1 MTEGRSLR
9 MRLEG
14 RIERASLWR
23 DRTLATFPV
32 RVWRNFSYNNG
43 FLLSAGMSYYVLFAL
58 FALLYI
64 VFAGAG
70 LWLGASTRAIDALVD
85 VMNTYIPG
93 LIGESGLFSREQVTQ
108 VAKESTGVLGITGA
122 IAVGVALWTAISAV
136 TFTRRAVRDIF
147 GLPFDARSYWLLKLR
162 DLFAAVIFGGAMLLG
177 AVLSWAGVWA
187 VEQLFHL
194 LKWNTGSLLFQI
206 SVRAISI
213 FVAFVLD
220 AGALALLVRFLTGT
234 SLRWRYIWPGAL
246 LGGGAMVVLQ
256 LGAGLLLSRAPS
268 NPLLASFTVIVGL
281 LLWCRWL
288 AIVVLMASS
297 WIAVTASDNDQ
308 PLEQADETA
317 ARQAAE
323 RALLMDAQVRLR
335 HAQDEL
341 DKAPWYRR
349 SAAKRGV
356 LHAAQ
361 AVSALQ
367 AKHTAATPAAPSAPP
382 DAAADAAGGA
392 SGDVGGR
399 P

>member
-1 MTEGRSLR
+1 

-361 AVSALQ
+361 EVSALQ

-382 DAAADAAGGA
+382 DTATDAASGA

>member
-1 MTEGRSLR
+1 M
-9 MRLEG
+9 
-14 RIERASLWR
+14 
-23 DRTLATFPV
+23 
-32 RVWRNFSYNNG
+32 
-43 FLLSAGMSYYVLFAL
+43 
-58 FALLYI
+58 
-64 VFAGAG
+64 
-70 LWLGASTRAIDALVD
+70 
-85 VMNTYIPG
+85 
-93 LIGESGLFSREQVTQ
+93 
-108 VAKESTGVLGITGA
+108 LGITGA

-162 DLFAAVIFGGAMLLG
+162 ELFAAVIFGGAMLLG

-361 AVSALQ
+361 EVSALQ

-382 DAAADAAGGA
+382 DTATDAASGA

>member
-1 MTEGRSLR
+1 M
-9 MRLEG
+9 
-14 RIERASLWR
+14 ERASLWR

-58 FALLYI
+58 FAILYI

-70 LWLGASTRAIDALVD
+70 LWLGASARAIDALID

-93 LIGESGLFSREQVTQ
+93 LIGDPGLFSRDDVTQ
-108 VAKESTGVLGITGA
+108 IARDSTGVLGITGA
-122 IAVGVALWTAISAV
+122 IAVGVAIWTAIGAV

-147 GLPFDARSYWLLKLR
+147 GLPFDSRSYWLLKAR
-162 DLFAAVIFGGAMLLG
+162 DLFSAVIFGGAILAG
-177 AVLSWAGVWA
+177 AVLSWVGVWA
-187 VEQLFHL
+187 VEQVFHL
-194 LKWNTGSLLFQI
+194 LGWNTGSLVFQI
-206 SVRAISI
+206 AVRAVSI
-213 FVAFVLD
+213 IVAFVLD

-234 SLRWRYIWPGAL
+234 SLQWRFIWPGAF

-256 LGAGLLLSRAPS
+256 LGAGLLLSRVPS

-308 PLEQADETA
+308 PLEQEDEAA
-317 ARQAAE
+317 ARRAEQEAVLLAARVQLR
-323 RALLMDAQVRLR
+323 RAQEDLAD
-335 HAQDEL
+335 
-341 DKAPWYRR
+341 APWYRR
-349 SAAKRGV
+349 SAAKRAV

-361 AVSALQ
+361 AVS
-367 AKHTAATPAAPSAPP
+367 
-382 DAAADAAGGA
+382 DAERSDAGED
-392 SGDVGGR
+392 GDVRGSA
-399 P
+399 

>member
-1 MTEGRSLR
+1 

-308 PLEQADETA
+308 PLEQEDETA